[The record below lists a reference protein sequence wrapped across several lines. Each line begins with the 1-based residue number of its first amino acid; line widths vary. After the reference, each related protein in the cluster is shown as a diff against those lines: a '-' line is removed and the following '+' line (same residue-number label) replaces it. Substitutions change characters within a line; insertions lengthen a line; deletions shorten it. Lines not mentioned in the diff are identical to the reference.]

1 MKKSVKV
8 LFQRIRFVK
17 FMFLAAAILTIN
29 GVYAQ
34 ENHSISGKLI
44 DIKNNQPVQFATIA
58 LVRSSDSTIT
68 GGTMSDENG
77 VFTISPVHPGKY
89 LLRVSNIGYKQVTK
103 SIEVINTGVTDAG
116 TLPLE
121 DTSILLRELVITGE
135 RMKAKSESDRTTFLV
150 TKKMLDVSSTGAD
163 LLRLVPG
170 VQIDLMQN
178 ITLEG
183 SSDIL
188 IYVDGKERDKNFV
201 AQLNPA
207 RIDKI
212 EVISSPP
219 SNYDGNL
226 TGAINIIL
234 KKERDSGITGQ
245 IITEIPTS
253 SSFVYIFPTY
263 NLNYSLKKLNL
274 YTSFNGE
281 MAYLNLHEDTY
292 RKAWNESVTNE
303 ITSSQVVRQK
313 DWSGRFHYGFDYY
326 LTGHDQLS
334 FYGFYNPYSRELD
347 GTAYTNISGAADKNF
362 QARKEDTD
370 VNTGTYYSLY
380 YKHSFDNKGRE
391 FTAEVSN
398 YYLTA
403 VNKTEYLYEDT
414 LNGQASQT
422 NTMTPK
428 QNVMSVKLD
437 YTTPLRDNL
446 TFSTGLKTRFQGLHD
461 SYNNFAYNENIL
473 AAYGSIAYKKVK
485 YDLNIGLRGE
495 WSAADLRDSFIDP
508 VTAFLPY
515 ATFRYKLTAKQ
526 SIQLSYNSSLK
537 RPNIYQLDPSAT
549 YSDPYTVYSGN
560 PYLSPERRTSIS
572 LEHSIQFNGNYFAS
586 RIFYNRTTDAISNL
600 TFINDTS
607 AFETRV
613 QNLGSVNQ
621 AGIQFS
627 GSLKLGIFTFN
638 PYFKIFD
645 LYTSSNALA
654 KQYSI
659 NNRNSLGIE
668 SALSAIAS
676 FKHEMALSLTF
687 QYNSPVNDIQG
698 NRFSDMLYFVSFE
711 KTFKKGIKVG
721 IVSALPFTISFTYQ
735 GSEIKGS
742 DFYSHYEGNVQLTSI
757 PVWFKL
763 SYQFSSGKN
772 RDKIDRSTEEIDN
785 LPKKGF

>member
-17 FMFLAAAILTIN
+17 FMFLAAAILTGN

-58 LVRSSDSTIT
+58 LVRTSDSTIT

-116 TLPLE
+116 TLYLE
-121 DTSILLRELVITGE
+121 DTSILLNELVITGE

-207 RIDKI
+207 QIDKI
-212 EVISSPP
+212 EVITSPP

-245 IITEIPTS
+245 IVAQIPTS

-263 NLNYSLKKLNL
+263 SLNYSLKKLNL
-274 YTSFNGE
+274 YTSYNGE
-281 MAYLNLHEDTY
+281 MAFLNLHEDTY
-292 RKAWNESVTNE
+292 RKAWNGSVTNE
-303 ITSSQVVRQK
+303 ITSTQYVRQK
-313 DWSGRFHYGFDYY
+313 DWSNRFHYGFDYF
-326 LTGHDQLS
+326 LTGHDQIS

-347 GTAYTNISGAADKNF
+347 GTADTKITGAVNNYW

-370 VNTGTYYSLY
+370 INSSTYYSLY
-380 YKHSFDNKGRE
+380 YKHNFEKKGRE
-391 FTAEVSN
+391 FTADISH

-403 VNKTEYLYEDT
+403 VNKTEYIYEDP
-414 LNGQASQT
+414 LNGLASQQ
-422 NTMTPK
+422 NTVTPK
-428 QNVMSVKLD
+428 QNVMSIKLD
-437 YTTPLRDNL
+437 YNTPLRDNL
-446 TFSTGLKTRFQGLHD
+446 TFSTGVKTKFQVLRD
-461 SYNNFAYNENIL
+461 SYNNFAYNENIM
-473 AAYGSIAYKKVK
+473 AAYGSFAIKKTK
-485 YDLNIGLRGE
+485 YDLNVGLRAE
-495 WSAADLRDSFIDP
+495 WSAADLSDSFIDP
-508 VTAFLPY
+508 VAAVLPY
-515 ATFRYKLTAKQ
+515 ATFRYKLTTKQ
-526 SIQLSYNSSLK
+526 NIQLSYNSSLT
-537 RPNIYQLDPSAT
+537 RPNIYQLDPSASF
-549 YSDPYTVYSGN
+549 SDPLTLHRGN
-560 PYLSPERRTSIS
+560 PFLRPERRSSIF

-586 RIFYNRTTDAISNL
+586 RLFYNRTTDAISNL

-607 AFETRV
+607 AFETQV
-613 QNLGSVNQ
+613 QNLGTTNM

-627 GSLKLGIFTFN
+627 GTLKLGIFTFN
-638 PYFKIFD
+638 PYLKFFD
-645 LYTSSNALA
+645 LYTCSNTLA
-654 KQYSI
+654 KEYSI
-659 NNRNSLGIE
+659 KNRNSLGIG
-668 SALSAIAS
+668 SGLSAIAS

-698 NRFSDMLYFVSFE
+698 NTFSDMLYFLSFE
-711 KTFKKGIKVG
+711 KTFKQRFKVG
-721 IVSALPFTISFTYQ
+721 IVSALPFTRTFTYQ
-735 GSEIKGS
+735 GSETSGP
-742 DFYSHYEGNVQLTSI
+742 DFSSHYEGNVQLTSI

-772 RDKIDRSTEEIDN
+772 RDKVDRSLEEIDN